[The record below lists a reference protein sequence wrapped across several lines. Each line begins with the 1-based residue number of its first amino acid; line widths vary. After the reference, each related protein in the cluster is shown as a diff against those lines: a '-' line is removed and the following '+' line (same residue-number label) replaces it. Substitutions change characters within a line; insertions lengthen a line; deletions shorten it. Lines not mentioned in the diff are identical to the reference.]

1 MDNAPANATAP
12 YLDPVALT
20 QRLVRAKSVNP
31 PGDTVEVVEV
41 LSSFLKPCGYSLTT
55 VETPGG
61 GRNLLAVLKGSG
73 QRPALCLTGHMDT
86 VPLGATPWSV
96 DPFGGEIR
104 SGRLY
109 GRGASDMKAGVSA
122 MVSAAV
128 AMAEIAD
135 RAGDVVLILTAA
147 EETGCLG
154 AKALAASG
162 LLSRPAGALLVAE
175 PTGCRPLLGHKGALW
190 VRAGFTGKAAH
201 GSMPQHGVNAVDMAV
216 RAATLLPQLLADRE
230 PHPFLGPPTLSIC
243 TFQGGGKVNVVPDKA
258 VVELDIRT
266 VPGMNH
272 DAVLKALQLLWPQAA
287 LQVLTDVPPVLTDS
301 DDPFVSSALNVLAA
315 LEGARPT
322 PGSVSF
328 FTDASVL
335 AEALDNPPVLLFGP
349 GESEQAHQTDES
361 CPVDAITMARNF
373 YLAMAVVWLQPS
385 AAGQFTAA
393 QH

>member
-1 MDNAPANATAP
+1 MDNACTNSASSF
-12 YLDPVALT
+12 LDPVALT

-31 PGDTVEVVEV
+31 PGDTAEVVEI
-41 LSSFLKPCGYSLTT
+41 LSSLLEPAGYSLTT

-109 GRGASDMKAGVSA
+109 GRGTSDMKAGVSA

-128 AMAEIAD
+128 AMTAIED
-135 RAGDVVLILTAA
+135 RQADVVLILTAA

-162 LLSRPAGALLVAE
+162 LLSKPAGALLVAE

-201 GSMPQHGVNAVDMAV
+201 GSMPQHGDNAVEKAV
-216 RAATLLPQLLADRE
+216 RAASLLPQLLSGQE
-230 PHPFLGPPTLSIC
+230 PHPFLGAPTLSIG

-258 VVELDIRT
+258 VLELDMRT
-266 VPGMNH
+266 VPGMDH
-272 DAVLKALQLLWPQAA
+272 GVLLKDLQLLWPDTV
-287 LQVLTDVPPVLTDS
+287 LQVLTDVPPVLTDAE
-301 DDPFVSSALNVLAA
+301 DPFVSSALNVLTA
-315 LEGARPT
+315 LEGVRPT

-335 AEALDNPPVLLFGP
+335 AGALNNPPVLLFGP

-361 CPVDAITMARNF
+361 CPVDAITKARAF
-373 YLAMAVVWLQPS
+373 FLAMAQAWLRPS
-385 AAGQFTAA
+385 DNSR
-393 QH
+393 